1 MNYFEFEELPENNN
15 NVLDESIFY
24 ADYYDTSNNDI
35 LHNLTTPNYELLTV
49 KQLMR
54 IHEYYIPKSK
64 KQMKKC
70 DIIYSI
76 VVFETNPNNNTI
88 VMKRNHLWNTISE
101 LKKDNYMK
109 QFIFWS

>member
-1 MNYFEFEELPENNN
+1 MDYFEFEELAENNN
-15 NVLDESIFY
+15 VIDESIFY
-24 ADYYDTSNNDI
+24 ADYYDTSKNDV
-35 LHNLTTPNYELLTV
+35 LHDLTTPNYELLTV

-76 VVFETNPNNNTI
+76 VVFETNPNNNII
-88 VMKRNHLWNTISE
+88 VMKRNKLWNTISE
-101 LKKDNYMK
+101 LKKDSYMK